1 MSLAVQT
8 QVLEIVNPMVNE
20 QRTLVIGIDVGT
32 SGVRAAAVSA
42 AGEVYAEAEHP
53 LTSDRRATG
62 GVHEQSPDDWWSAVC
77 QSTRKI
83 IKTLNESGR
92 ASYIAGV
99 AVTSTSGTLVV
110 TGPTGRPLRP
120 ALLYDDSRGGDIATT
135 LNSQAAPGTPRL
147 NASQSLVKAAWVQ
160 QTDPE
165 VWARTRYLL
174 HPADWLT
181 GRLTGEFGLSDYSD
195 SLKLGYEPEFGT
207 WGEAV
212 ARAGIPS
219 ELLPRIYRPGE
230 QVGTVSSAA
239 ALETNLPPGTPV
251 LAGTTDGIAS
261 LIASGASQ
269 PGDANTTLGT
279 TIVWK
284 ALATNRPRITGGV
297 YCHLHPS
304 GLWAPGAASNT
315 GMGSLRVRQPGVSV
329 AEMDH
334 LAAAYLPSPMV
345 CYLLAGRGERFPFL
359 NSQAETFLEGEAREP
374 AEQHAAELQSIG
386 FVERWGYEVLA
397 SCGVEVGDKVFSTGA
412 AAMSG
417 VLSQLRSN
425 ILNRAVARA
434 QPGTAAFGAAIL
446 AASGTIHAGDVS
458 GAIQAMTKVAESFQ
472 PSPAAAKQFD
482 EIYGRFRQACTR
494 RGYGV

>member
-1 MSLAVQT
+1 MLAVQT
-8 QVLEIVNPMVNE
+8 QASEIVNTMAKE
-20 QRTLVIGIDVGT
+20 RRTLVIGVDVGT
-32 SGVRAAAVSA
+32 SGVRAVAASA
-42 AGEVYAEAEHP
+42 AGKVDAEAEHP
-53 LTSDRRATG
+53 LSSDRRDPG
-62 GVHEQSPDDWWSAVC
+62 GVHEQSPEDWWNAVC
-77 QSTRKI
+77 QSTQQI
-83 IKTLNESGR
+83 IKSLNESGS
-92 ASYIAGV
+92 ATPIAGA

-120 ALLYDDSRGGDIATT
+120 ALLYDDSRGGEIAAT
-135 LNSQAAPGTPRL
+135 LNRQAAPGTPRL

-160 QTDPE
+160 QTEPE

-181 GRLTGEFGLSDYSD
+181 GKLTGEFGISDYSD
-195 SLKLGYEPEFGT
+195 SLKLGYEPEYGT
-207 WGEAV
+207 WSEAV
-212 ARAGIPS
+212 ARAGLPS

-251 LAGTTDGIAS
+251 LVGATDGIAS
-261 LIASGASQ
+261 LLASGASQ

-329 AEMDH
+329 AGMDH
-334 LAAAYLPSPMV
+334 LAAAYLPSPII

-359 NSQAETFLEGEAREP
+359 NSQAETFLEGDAREP

-386 FVERWGYEVLA
+386 FAERWGYEVLA
-397 SCGVEVGDKVFSTGA
+397 GCGVEVGDKVFSTGA
-412 AAMSG
+412 AAASSG
-417 VLSQLRSN
+417 LSQMRSN
-425 ILNRAVARA
+425 ILNRVVVRA
-434 QPGTAAFGAAIL
+434 QHGTAAFGAAIL
-446 AASGTIHAGDVS
+446 AASGTIYAGDVT
-458 GAIQAMTKVAESFQ
+458 GAIQAMTKVAESFE
-472 PSPAAAKQFD
+472 PSPASAKRYD
-482 EIYGRFRQACTR
+482 EIYAQFRQACTR

>member
-1 MSLAVQT
+1 MTLAVQT
-8 QVLEIVNPMVNE
+8 QASEIVNPMVNE
-20 QRTLVIGIDVGT
+20 QQTLVIGIDVGT
-32 SGVRAAAVSA
+32 SGVRAVAASA
-42 AGEVYAEAEHP
+42 AGEVQAEAEHP
-53 LTSDRRATG
+53 LSSDRRDTS
-62 GVHEQSPDDWWSAVC
+62 GVHEQSPEDWWSAVC

-83 IKTLNESGR
+83 IKSLNESGR
-92 ASYIAGV
+92 RNYVAGV

-110 TGPTGRPLRP
+110 TGPAGRPLRP
-120 ALLYDDSRGGDIATT
+120 ALLYDDSRGGEIAAM

-160 QTDPE
+160 QTEPA
-165 VWARTRYLL
+165 VWARARYLL

-181 GRLTGEFGLSDYSD
+181 GKLTGEFGLSDYSD
-195 SLKLGYEPEFGT
+195 SLKLGYELESGA
-207 WGEAV
+207 WSEAV
-212 ARAGIPS
+212 RRAGIPS

-230 QVGTVSSAA
+230 QVGAVSSAA
-239 ALETNLPPGTPV
+239 ARETNLPPGTPV
-251 LAGTTDGIAS
+251 LAGATDGIAS

-284 ALATNRPRITGGV
+284 ALATNRPRITGGI

-315 GMGSLRVRQPGVSV
+315 GMGSLRVRQPGLSV
-329 AEMDH
+329 TEMDH
-334 LAAAYLPSPMV
+334 LAAAYLPNPIV

-359 NSQAETFLEGEAREP
+359 NSQAETFLEGDTREP

-386 FVERWGYEVLA
+386 FAERWGYEVLA
-397 SCGVEVGDKVFSTGA
+397 GCGVEVGDKVFSTGA
-412 AAMSG
+412 AATSG

-425 ILNRAVARA
+425 VLRRVVVRA
-434 QPGTAAFGAAIL
+434 QHGTAAFGAAIL
-446 AASGTIHAGDVS
+446 AASGTIYAGDVP
-458 GAIQAMTKVAESFQ
+458 GAIQTMTKVAESFQ
-472 PSPAAAKQFD
+472 PTSASAKQYD

-494 RGYGV
+494 RGYGA